1 MTEPSMIEFRL
12 HTFAAGSDEGGR
24 VLFQRMLSALIAVEY
39 KTATDIRPDPGDWR
53 IDERILETLFGLYSE
68 LTRGLLAAEPAR
80 PSKARPRKV

>member
-12 HTFAAGSDEGGR
+12 HAFAAGSDEGGR

-53 IDERILETLFGLYSE
+53 I
-68 LTRGLLAAEPAR
+68 
-80 PSKARPRKV
+80 